1 VPPGWQ
7 GRAPTP
13 GWATDRSAGHGLDA
27 TPRWFASAYCYLV
40 ATADAPPRDDLGG
53 WRRSPARVALLV
65 ASVSFFLGVLTA
77 YAQGWL
83 PEQIGSLANSSGSW
97 ALVAFLLAM
106 LATTPVAGSVAGA
119 LSLVALLGGYVVGA
133 GLRDFPSSTSL
144 IVFWGVAALL
154 VGPLLGLG
162 GYWVKDRPGPLAAI
176 GVGAMS
182 GVLIGEGAYGL
193 AFIADTTSPPYW
205 WGSIGVGLTLL
216 LVVAVQRLTGLRDR
230 VLAAG
235 MCAGS
240 AVAFVVVYTQGSSMF
255 SLLS

>member
-1 VPPGWQ
+1 M
-7 GRAPTP
+7 
-13 GWATDRSAGHGLDA
+13 
-27 TPRWFASAYCYLV
+27 
-40 ATADAPPRDDLGG
+40 
-53 WRRSPARVALLV
+53 V

-77 YAQGWL
+77 YAQGSL

-106 LATTPVAGSVAGA
+106 STTTPVAGSVAGA
-119 LSLVALLGGYVVGA
+119 LSLVALLGGYIVGA

-144 IVFWGVAALL
+144 VVFWGAAAML

-162 GYWVKDRPGPLAAI
+162 GYLVKNRRGPLAAI

-193 AFIADTTSPPYW
+193 SYIADTTYPPYW

-216 LVVAVQRLTGLRDR
+216 SVVAVQRLTGLQDR

-235 MCAGS
+235 MCAGT
-240 AVAFVVVYTQGSSMF
+240 AVAFVAVYTQGSSMF

>member
-1 VPPGWQ
+1 
-7 GRAPTP
+7 
-13 GWATDRSAGHGLDA
+13 
-27 TPRWFASAYCYLV
+27 
-40 ATADAPPRDDLGG
+40 
-53 WRRSPARVALLV
+53 LV

-106 LATTPVAGSVAGA
+106 LAITPVAGSVAGA

-193 AFIADTTSPPYW
+193 AFIADTTYPPYW

>member
-1 VPPGWQ
+1 M
-7 GRAPTP
+7 
-13 GWATDRSAGHGLDA
+13 
-27 TPRWFASAYCYLV
+27 
-40 ATADAPPRDDLGG
+40 
-53 WRRSPARVALLV
+53 V
-65 ASVSFFLGVLTA
+65 ASVSLLLGVLTA

-83 PEQIGSLANSSGSW
+83 PEQVGSLANSSGSW
-97 ALVAFLLAM
+97 ALVAFLLAT
-106 LATTPVAGSVAGA
+106 LTTTPVAAGVAGA
-119 LSLVALLGGYVVGA
+119 LSLVALLGGYIVGA

-144 IVFWGVAALL
+144 IVFWGAAALL

-182 GVLIGEGAYGL
+182 GVLVGEGAYGL
-193 AFIADTTSPPYW
+193 AYIADTTYPPYW

-216 LVVAVQRLTGLRDR
+216 LVVAVQRLTSLRDR

-235 MCAGS
+235 MCTGT
-240 AVAFVVVYTQGSSMF
+240 AVAFVAVYTRGSSMF

>member
-1 VPPGWQ
+1 M
-7 GRAPTP
+7 
-13 GWATDRSAGHGLDA
+13 
-27 TPRWFASAYCYLV
+27 
-40 ATADAPPRDDLGG
+40 GG

-106 LATTPVAGSVAGA
+106 LAITPVAGSVAGA

-193 AFIADTTSPPYW
+193 AFIADTTYPPYW

-216 LVVAVQRLTGLRDR
+216 LVVAVQRFTGLRDR

-240 AVAFVVVYTQGSSMF
+240 AVAFVAVYTQGSSMF